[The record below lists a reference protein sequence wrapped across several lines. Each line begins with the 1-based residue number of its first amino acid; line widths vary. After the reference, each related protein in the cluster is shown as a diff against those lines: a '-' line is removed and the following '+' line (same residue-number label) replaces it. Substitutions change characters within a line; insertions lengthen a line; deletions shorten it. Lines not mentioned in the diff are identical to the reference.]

1 MSFLLDSCVLFFSQI
16 AFFIGGW
23 VFFLRQ
29 LFRDYEVKDSVVVL
43 IFSLTFSLSCTVFE
57 LVIFE
62 ILDVLEASSRRIHWQ
77 FILLTTLLDVIIIIP
92 FYISFY
98 ISKSLRVIPPKNSIR
113 LCFSFALMTAY
124 LYAFWKVGTSFP
136 ILGGKH
142 GIVFLE
148 QCIGRI
154 GVIGVTIM
162 AFLSGFGAVNYPYSC
177 MTYFA
182 LSVSNTEIRTAE
194 RRLLQTV
201 DMILVKRRR
210 LAQFQFE
217 ARVNRT
223 TNEKSNTFWNML
235 RTVGM
240 SISSPRIDEKLLKHE
255 ISVLEDLSRQLFL
268 ELHYL
273 RTAQERIEFSKTWKG
288 KYFNCLGYFFCGYC
302 CWKIFISIVNILL
315 NRFGGQDPITRFMG
329 ITIHYLGFQIDVKFW
344 SQQISFWLVGIIV
357 VTSIRGLLIT
367 LTKFFHAIASTKSS
381 NIIVLIIAQIMG
393 TYFVSSV
400 LLLRMNMTAEYRNM
414 LNQVLGDLQFHF
426 YHRWFDVI
434 FLISAMCSIAFLYL
448 AHKRVAEIKDDY
460 IS

>member
-1 MSFLLDSCVLFFSQI
+1 MFLC
-16 AFFIGGW
+16 
-23 VFFLRQ
+23 
-29 LFRDYEVKDSVVVL
+29 E
-43 IFSLTFSLSCTVFE
+43 
-57 LVIFE
+57 
-62 ILDVLEASSRRIHWQ
+62 
-77 FILLTTLLDVIIIIP
+77 
-92 FYISFY
+92 
-98 ISKSLRVIPPKNSIR
+98 
-113 LCFSFALMTAY
+113 
-124 LYAFWKVGTSFP
+124 
-136 ILGGKH
+136 
-142 GIVFLE
+142 
-148 QCIGRI
+148 
-154 GVIGVTIM
+154 
-162 AFLSGFGAVNYPYSC
+162 
-177 MTYFA
+177 
-182 LSVSNTEIRTAE
+182 
-194 RRLLQTV
+194 
-201 DMILVKRRR
+201 
-210 LAQFQFE
+210 FQ
-217 ARVNRT
+217 RT